1 MWDKLKQGKQLL
13 DARNQAAQMQKKL
26 AEITE
31 SVDIGTYHVKV
42 GADQKVHFIGKD
54 DERME
59 DLEKAINMAFE
70 RVQKKAAEKMLAE
83 EGLSGLLE
91 KLGGK

>member
-1 MWDKLKQGKQLL
+1 MLE
-13 DARNQAAQMQKKL
+13 ARSQAQAMQKKL

-31 SVDIGTYHVKV
+31 SVDIGSFHVKV
-42 GADQKVHFIGKD
+42 GADQKIHYIGHD
-54 DERME
+54 DKRME
-59 DLEKAINMAFE
+59 DLEKAINIAFE
-70 RVQKKAAEKMLAE
+70 RVQKKAAEKMLQE